1 MLDSSLSSAQG
12 QDFEKGSATHCP
24 KKSFFPTWLQMKS
37 VNMQERKRLNICL
50 SFVFYWQPIYFCFPS

>member
-24 KKSFFPTWLQMKS
+24 KKSFFPYLTA
-37 VNMQERKRLNICL
+37 NEIG
-50 SFVFYWQPIYFCFPS
+50 